1 MSLKGFY
8 VITDEKLT
16 PYENDQILKKV
27 EKALKG
33 GTKIVQL
40 RDKTHSNN
48 FLIPYAKKL
57 KNLCQKYG
65 ALFIIDDRIELVLEV
80 NADGVHLGKDDFPPE
95 EARKILKNK
104 IIGVSCYGDLERA
117 KFMESLSVNYV
128 TFGSFYSSPTKPE
141 AKVISKDILVQAKK
155 ILKIPICAIGGINLE
170 RAKELVSLGAD
181 MIAVVSDIWQAKDI
195 KKRAEEYSK
204 LFL

>member
-8 VITDEKLT
+8 VITDEKLI

-27 EKALKG
+27 EEALKG

-48 FLIPYAKKL
+48 FLIPYAKEL
-57 KNLCQKYG
+57 KKLCQKYG

-141 AKVISKDILVQAKK
+141 AKVISKDILVQAKR

>member
-27 EKALKG
+27 EEALKG
-33 GTKIVQL
+33 GAKIVQL

-117 KFMESLSVNYV
+117 KLMESLSVNYV

-141 AKVISKDILVQAKK
+141 AKVISKNILVQAKK
-155 ILKIPICAIGGINLE
+155 VLKISICAIGGINLE